1 MLTKYAS
8 SVLHLFYPHICPG
21 CGSDKLSRSDELCL
35 TCRVELPFTNFET
48 IADNT
53 IEKIFYGRMQIQAAT
68 SLLYFSKGTLVQR
81 LIHQFK
87 YKANT
92 ELGSFLGTTMGQAL
106 QQASRFSGVDCVVPL
121 PLFAK
126 KQEQRGFNQA
136 AVLTASIAN
145 QLKVPAIYNNVIR
158 QKFTQTQTKKHR
170 TERWQNVAESF
181 VVANPA
187 QLQNKHVLL
196 VDDVITT
203 GATIEACAQKIA
215 SISNTKISV
224 ATLAYASK

>member
-1 MLTKYAS
+1 MLNKYAYS
-8 SVLHLFYPHICPG
+8 ILQLFYPHICAG
-21 CGSDKLSRSDELCL
+21 CGSDRLGRSDEICL
-35 TCRVELPFTNFET
+35 RCKYDLPFTEFEK
-48 IADNT
+48 IPENT
-53 IEKIFYGRMQIQAAT
+53 IEKIFYGRLGIEAAT
-68 SLLYFSKGTLVQR
+68 SLLYFTKGSLVQQ

-87 YKANT
+87 YKANIN
-92 ELGSFLGTTMGQAL
+92 LGSYLGNCMGQAIKNVE
-106 QQASRFSGVDCVVPL
+106 RFATVDCVVPL

-136 AVLTASIAN
+136 AVLCAGIATVL
-145 QLKVPAIYNNVIR
+145 QVPAIYDNVLR

-170 TERWQNVAESF
+170 AERWENVAESF
-181 VVANPA
+181 VVSNAT

-203 GATIEACAQKIA
+203 GATMEACAQKIA
-215 SISNTKISV
+215 LIPNTKISI